1 MDTEAKKTD
10 AESEIEKAWHIVCK
24 HTNGIRSSEFIGAM
38 LKIVKC
44 VSNYDIELRDA
55 KIAAARRGAEL
66 ARDDVYRIKEPT
78 LETGG
83 LSEVEYKHSIDE
95 VLDVYTKEL
104 DGDE

>member
-1 MDTEAKKTD
+1 MANDTEAKKTD
-10 AESEIEKAWHIVCK
+10 ADYAEELSQKYKVLDRFGLKNVILEACAHVRAEQREK
-24 HTNGIRSSEFIGAM
+24 
-38 LKIVKC
+38 L
-44 VSNYDIELRDA
+44 
-55 KIAAARRGAEL
+55 IAAARRGAEM